1 MLAKRTLTA
10 LGMALIG
17 LPAIYFGGVFYFI
30 VIEVLLAGAAWEY
43 VRLFHMIRLHPSMVV
58 TVGGVI
64 ALLAARMFYAPATG
78 PLLAGLIL
86 LAITVHLIDYEK
98 GCDQAAQD
106 VTVTLGGLIYLGWLG
121 AYLLDLRN
129 QPNGAW
135 WVLLSLFPVF
145 VADSMAYF
153 VGVRFGKHRLSP
165 RLSPKKSWEGYWAG
179 VVSGPFAGAGFAWL
193 ATQAGGPKMNLWTA
207 ALLGLILAA
216 VTPLGDLGES
226 LFKRQ
231 AGMKDSSN
239 VFPGHGGFF
248 DRIDSWLWAAVIG
261 FYFIRFFFPI
271 S

>member
-17 LPAIYFGGVFYFI
+17 LPAIYFGGVFYFL
-30 VIEVLLAGAAWEY
+30 VIELLVAGAAWEY
-43 VRLFHMIRLHPSMVV
+43 VRLFRVVNLRPSMII
-58 TVGGVI
+58 TVGGVV
-64 ALLAARMFYAPATG
+64 ALLAARMFYAPAAPPMLSGLT
-78 PLLAGLIL
+78 LLTIA
-86 LAITVHLIDYEK
+86 VHLIAYEK
-98 GCDQAAQD
+98 GRDQAAQD
-106 VTVTLGGLIYLGWLG
+106 ATVTLGGLVYLGWIG

-129 QPNGAW
+129 QSNGGW
-135 WVLLSLFPVF
+135 WLFLSLFPVF

-153 VGVRFGKHRLSP
+153 IGIRYGKHRLSP

-179 VVSGPFAGAGFAWL
+179 VISGPFAGAGFAWL
-193 ATQAGGPKMNLWTA
+193 AAQAGGPQMNLWAA

-231 AGMKDSSN
+231 AGVKDSSN

-261 FYFIRFFFPI
+261 FYFIRFFVPI